1 MDLQERQSSLW
12 GELEGIL
19 RMLDVNKQIWFLEKF
34 IDESRKFLSGEDV
47 SYFSCK
53 VFFSGLAEDGS
64 ERKSAKPKSARKKK
78 QQKKTVTIDD
88 AKGDEDEVDAEKKP
102 KENLDVS
109 KPDESAETQ
118 NPQLNVDSLIQNY
131 KLLQTT
137 TEVLPKT
144 GFLEN
149 LLQEDKEKEEEDNTT
164 SENMDTGTKST
175 RFSKNFKKNRQAM
188 EKTRQN
194 LVKKENENEDKDLER
209 AGQMLRKVKSDVYNV
224 PLLCKT

>member
-1 MDLQERQSSLW
+1 
-12 GELEGIL
+12 
-19 RMLDVNKQIWFLEKF
+19 MLDVNKQIWFLEKF

-47 SYFSCK
+47 SYSSCK
-53 VFFSGLAEDGS
+53 VFFSPGLAEDGS

-78 QQKKTVTIDD
+78 QKKTVTIGDG
-88 AKGDEDEVDAEKKP
+88 KRDEDEVDAEKKP
-102 KENLDVS
+102 VEDLEVS
-109 KPDESAETQ
+109 QPDESAETQ

-149 LLQEDKEKEEEDNTT
+149 LLQEDKEKEEEENTT

-188 EKTRQN
+188 ERTRQN
-194 LVKKENENEDKDLER
+194 LVKKETENEDKDLER

-224 PLLCKT
+224 CSTDM

>member
-1 MDLQERQSSLW
+1 MCLTL
-12 GELEGIL
+12 LAI
-19 RMLDVNKQIWFLEKF
+19 
-34 IDESRKFLSGEDV
+34 
-47 SYFSCK
+47 
-53 VFFSGLAEDGS
+53 FFSGLAEAGS

-78 QQKKTVTIDD
+78 QKKTVTIDNFR
-88 AKGDEDEVDAEKKP
+88 GDEDEVDAEKKP
-102 KENLDVS
+102 IENLEVS

-149 LLQEDKEKEEEDNTT
+149 LLQEDKEKEEEENTT

-194 LVKKENENEDKDLER
+194 LVKKENENNDKDLER
-209 AGQMLRKVKSDVYNV
+209 AGQMLRKVESDVYNV
-224 PLLCKT
+224 QLICKT

>member
-1 MDLQERQSSLW
+1 MQS
-12 GELEGIL
+12 
-19 RMLDVNKQIWFLEKF
+19 
-34 IDESRKFLSGEDV
+34 
-47 SYFSCK
+47 
-53 VFFSGLAEDGS
+53 FFSGLAEDGS

-88 AKGDEDEVDAEKKP
+88 AKGDEDEVDAEKNPIK
-102 KENLDVS
+102 NLEVS
-109 KPDESAETQ
+109 KQDENVEKQ

-149 LLQEDKEKEEEDNTT
+149 LLQEEQEKEEEENTT

-175 RFSKNFKKNRQAM
+175 RFSKTFKKNRQAM

-209 AGQMLRKVKSDVYNV
+209 AGQMLRKVKSDVYDV
-224 PLLCKT
+224 PLLCKTWCPI

>member
-1 MDLQERQSSLW
+1 MQS
-12 GELEGIL
+12 
-19 RMLDVNKQIWFLEKF
+19 
-34 IDESRKFLSGEDV
+34 
-47 SYFSCK
+47 
-53 VFFSGLAEDGS
+53 FFSPGLAEDGS

-88 AKGDEDEVDAEKKP
+88 AKGDEDEVDAEKNPIK
-102 KENLDVS
+102 NLEVS
-109 KPDESAETQ
+109 KQDENVEKQ

-149 LLQEDKEKEEEDNTT
+149 LLQEEQEKEEEENTT

-209 AGQMLRKVKSDVYNV
+209 AGQMLRKVKSDVYDV
-224 PLLCKT
+224 PLLCKTWCPI

>member
-1 MDLQERQSSLW
+1 MCPSVLA
-12 GELEGIL
+12 
-19 RMLDVNKQIWFLEKF
+19 K
-34 IDESRKFLSGEDV
+34 
-47 SYFSCK
+47 
-53 VFFSGLAEDGS
+53 FFSPGLAEDGS

-78 QQKKTVTIDD
+78 QKKTVTIGDG
-88 AKGDEDEVDAEKKP
+88 KGDEDEVDAEKKTV
-102 KENLDVS
+102 ENLEVS

-118 NPQLNVDSLIQNY
+118 NPKLNVDSLIQNY

-149 LLQEDKEKEEEDNTT
+149 LLQEDKEKEEEENTT

-188 EKTRQN
+188 ERTRQN
-194 LVKKENENEDKDLER
+194 LVKKETENEDKDLER

-224 PLLCKT
+224 CSTDM

>member
-1 MDLQERQSSLW
+1 MCLNTVLA
-12 GELEGIL
+12 
-19 RMLDVNKQIWFLEKF
+19 K
-34 IDESRKFLSGEDV
+34 
-47 SYFSCK
+47 
-53 VFFSGLAEDGS
+53 FFSGLAEDGS

-78 QQKKTVTIDD
+78 QKKTVTIDYG
-88 AKGDEDEVDAEKKP
+88 KGDEDEIDAEKKP
-102 KENLDVS
+102 VENLEVS

-149 LLQEDKEKEEEDNTT
+149 LLQEDKEKEEEENTT
-164 SENMDTGTKST
+164 SENLDTGTKST

-224 PLLCKT
+224 LLICKT